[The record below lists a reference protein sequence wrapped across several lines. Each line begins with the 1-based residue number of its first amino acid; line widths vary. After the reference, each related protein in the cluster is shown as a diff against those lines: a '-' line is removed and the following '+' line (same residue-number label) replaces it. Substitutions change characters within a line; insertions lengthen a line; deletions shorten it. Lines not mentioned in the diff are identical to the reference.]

1 MHRYGDNGVSYM
13 CRWEQSWLGCGRD
26 MIGLVGSWDRQK
38 WGRANDILVTAELT
52 TTPKSGDVELQTAP
66 RLAAA
71 NIAITASGQFGI

>member
-13 CRWEQSWLGCGRD
+13 YRWEQSWLDCGRD
-26 MIGLVGSWDRQK
+26 MMGLVGSWDRQK
-38 WGRANDILVTAELT
+38 WGRAKDILVTAELT